1 MAGWLSCR
9 RALLPGLAFAGVWL
23 LPWPLTI
30 EAAAPS
36 AKLDFS
42 LPKSTTLATART
54 RSPQF
59 EALKSMSH
67 PGAREALDRLARSQ
81 DQDVRSLA
89 QNALGGR

>member
-30 EAAAPS
+30 
-36 AKLDFS
+36 DFD
-42 LPKSTTLATART
+42 
-54 RSPQF
+54 
-59 EALKSMSH
+59 ALESMSH
-67 PGAREALDRLARSQ
+67 PGAREALERLARSQ

-89 QNALGGR
+89 QKALGGR